1 MKFLLTLLKLLIA
14 LSLVPFALDWRS
26 PLLCPVRS
34 WALAGLIAVPLG
46 LIVAEVSALRAS
58 PSGQRALKV
67 LCASGLLLA
76 ILALTS
82 TLALEA
88 RFQWAR
94 YNVLHADPAR
104 LEKLGKNF
112 IIGYR
117 NLAEVRE
124 LVILR
129 GIAGIFV
136 STPNVRGKTIGEVR
150 QEFQSLQSE
159 RQKQGLPPLWIATD
173 QEGGVVSRLSPLL
186 AHMPPLSEIVER
198 HPGLTVRE
206 HAVRQFATTQGRELA
221 ALGVNLNFAPVVDLN
236 HQVKNPHDRFTR
248 IFQRAISGDPLV
260 VTQAAGWYCA
270 ALEEQGVQC
279 TLKHFPGLGRVFDDT
294 HASSATLTTSV
305 AELTNT
311 DWLPFRTLMT
321 ESRAFTMLS
330 HVRLTSIDAERPVSI
345 SPLVISGLLRE
356 DWKYDGVLITDD
368 FSMSAV
374 YRSGIG
380 IEKGSIDA
388 LNAGVD
394 LILIGWDTDQY
405 YRVMYAL
412 LQADRKG
419 ALDTESLLRSD
430 QRLAHASKD
439 SPRSALRTKR
449 CWAHGRQSTGDC
461 EIHSN

>member
-1 MKFLLTLLKLLIA
+1 MRPLLAVLKLLIA
-14 LSLVPFALDWRS
+14 LALVPFALDWRS

-34 WALAGLIAVPLG
+34 WALTG
-46 LIVAEVSALRAS
+46 LIVVPVALILAEVWSLRTT
-58 PSGQRALKV
+58 PPGQRALKAMSAV
-67 LCASGLLLA
+67 GLLLA
-76 ILALTS
+76 VVALTA

-94 YNVLHADPAR
+94 FQVLHADPAR
-104 LEKLGKNF
+104 LEKLGKHF

-117 NLAEVRE
+117 DLAEVRE
-124 LVILR
+124 LVKLR
-129 GIAGIFV
+129 CIAGIFV
-136 STPNVRGKTIGEVR
+136 STPNILGKSIAEVR

-198 HPGLTVRE
+198 YPDLTVRE
-206 HAVRQFATTQGRELA
+206 HAVRQFATTQGWELA

-236 HQVKNPHDRFTR
+236 HQVKNPNDRFTR
-248 IFQRAISGDPLV
+248 IFQRAISGAPLV
-260 VTQAAGWYCA
+260 VTQVAGWYCG

-279 TLKHFPGLGRVFDDT
+279 TLKHFPGLGRVFEDT
-294 HASSATLTTSV
+294 HAASATLTASV
-305 AELTNT
+305 AELVNT
-311 DWLPFRTLMT
+311 DWLPFRTLMRQ
-321 ESRAFTMLS
+321 SRAFAMLS

-356 DWKYDGVLITDD
+356 DWKFDGVLITDD

-394 LILIGWDTDQY
+394 LILISWDTDQY

-430 QRLAHASKD
+430 QRLARADKD
-439 SPRSALRTKR
+439 SPQR
-449 CWAHGRQSTGDC
+449 CWAHGQYFMRGNRSLGKKN
-461 EIHSN
+461 SP

>member
-1 MKFLLTLLKLLIA
+1 MKLLLAVLKLLVA
-14 LSLVPFALDWRS
+14 LVLLPFALDWRS

-34 WALAGLIAVPLG
+34 WALIG
-46 LIVAEVSALRAS
+46 LIVVPVALILAEVWSLRTS
-58 PSGQRALKV
+58 RPGQRALKV
-67 LCASGLLLA
+67 LSAVGMLLA
-76 ILALTS
+76 VVALTS
-82 TLALEA
+82 TLVLEA

-94 YNVLHADPAR
+94 YHVMHADPAR
-104 LEKLGKNF
+104 LEKLGKHF

-117 NLAEVRE
+117 DLAEVRE
-124 LVILR
+124 LVRLR
-129 GIAGIFV
+129 AVAGIFV
-136 STPNVRGKTIGEVR
+136 STPNILGKTIAEVR
-150 QEFQSLQSE
+150 QEIQSLQSQ
-159 RQKQGLPPLWIATD
+159 RQKQGLPPLWVATD

-198 HPGLTVRE
+198 YPDLTARE

-221 ALGVNLNFAPVVDLN
+221 ALGINLNFSPVVDVN
-236 HQVKNPHDRFTR
+236 HQVENPHDRFTR
-248 IFQRAISGDPLV
+248 IFQRAISSDPLI
-260 VTQAAGWYCA
+260 VTQVAGWYCA
-270 ALEEQGVQC
+270 ALEETGVQC

-294 HASSATLTTSV
+294 HASSATLTASA
-305 AELTNT
+305 AELTKT

-356 DWKYDGVLITDD
+356 DWRYDGVLITDD

-380 IEKGSIDA
+380 IENGSIDA

-394 LILIGWDTDQY
+394 LILISWDTDQY

-419 ALDTESLLRSD
+419 VLDTESLLRSD
-430 QRLAHASKD
+430 QRLARASKD
-439 SPRSALRTKR
+439 SPQR
-449 CWAHGRQSTGDC
+449 CWAHGQ
-461 EIHSN
+461 